1 MAERLVDESRNAP
14 ARVLI
19 IDDHRL
25 FGESVAEAL
34 AGEADISVVGVV
46 ESAERGIQE
55 VTALRPDIA
64 LVDYRL
70 PGVSGTHLIDTI
82 HSISP
87 NTAVIVITAAE
98 EEGVLLAAVQAGC
111 AGFITKTAGLDEMR
125 TAVRQ
130 VANGEAA
137 LDARALGRLLARL
150 HRRSQSR
157 IALTARERQILAGI
171 CAGRTNAEIARQLD
185 LSVNTIRNQVQGVLF
200 KLGAHSKLQAAAI
213 AVREGLAE
221 PTG

>member
-1 MAERLVDESRNAP
+1 MPEPLFNEPRSGP

-25 FGESVAEAL
+25 FGEAVAEAL
-34 AGEADISVVGVV
+34 AGEADIRVVGVV
-46 ESAERGIQE
+46 ESAERGVQE
-55 VTALRPDIA
+55 VTAFRPDIA

-70 PGVSGTHLIDTI
+70 PGVSGTDLIDTI

-87 NTAVIVITAAE
+87 RTSVIVITAAE
-98 EEGVLLAAVQAGC
+98 EEDVLLAAVQAGC
-111 AGFITKTAGLDEMR
+111 AGFITKTAGLVEMR

-130 VANGEAA
+130 VASGEAA

-150 HRRSQSR
+150 NRRSRSR
-157 IALTARERQILAGI
+157 IALTPRERQILAGI

-185 LSVNTIRNQVQGVLF
+185 LSVNTVRNQVQGVLF